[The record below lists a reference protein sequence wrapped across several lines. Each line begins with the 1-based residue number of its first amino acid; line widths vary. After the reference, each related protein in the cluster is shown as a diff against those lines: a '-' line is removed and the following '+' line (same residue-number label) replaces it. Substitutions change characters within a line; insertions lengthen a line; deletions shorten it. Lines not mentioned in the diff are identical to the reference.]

1 MCVLTLFSLPLLL
14 TQPVVVLSV
23 VIMSGSLH
31 TDRMGPQNGAI
42 TAGEA

>member
-1 MCVLTLFSLPLLL
+1 MCVLTLFSLLLL
-14 TQPVVVLSV
+14 DVLSV